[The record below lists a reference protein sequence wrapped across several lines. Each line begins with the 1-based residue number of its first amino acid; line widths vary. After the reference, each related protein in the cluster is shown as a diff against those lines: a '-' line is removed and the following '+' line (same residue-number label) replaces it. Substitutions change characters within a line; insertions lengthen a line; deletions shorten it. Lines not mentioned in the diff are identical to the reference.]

1 MKITNENNI
10 ERSDIQKDLI
20 YDVKGSY
27 TDTFG
32 EVIIECKLNGNH
44 YEIELLDFQAELI
57 DSGAIDGYLDFELI
71 IKNWRIFYCPY
82 HLDVDEWTLLDPAI
96 LSKEVIHYF
105 IDICENEVKE
115 TMLTEE
121 KTRW

>member
-1 MKITNENNI
+1 MKITKEKNV

-32 EVIIECKLNGNH
+32 EVIIECELNKNH
-44 YEIELLDFQAELI
+44 YEIELLDFQAEL
-57 DSGAIDGYLDFELI
+57 DDFGNIDGYLDFELI
-71 IKNWRIFYCPY
+71 IKDWRICYCPY

-105 IDICENEVKE
+105 IDICENHVKE